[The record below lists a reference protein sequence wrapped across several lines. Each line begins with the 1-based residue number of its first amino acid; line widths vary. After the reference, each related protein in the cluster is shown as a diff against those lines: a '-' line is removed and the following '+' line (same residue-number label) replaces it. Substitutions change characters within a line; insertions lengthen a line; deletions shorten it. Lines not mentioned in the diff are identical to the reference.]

1 MDFYS
6 LDYIQNQESF
16 NSSLIMGSIIISVI
30 LLIWAV
36 IFYFRHNYDIKYRD
50 IALIFGLF
58 ISIQVFRQVENYNQ
72 SKQQGNK
79 TSQMAPFIK
88 SVAREKNVKTKDVYV
103 NSSQFAD
110 GIIVKLK
117 GKFYRVTL
125 SSDASNYTLNRTHL
139 ISEQVKYHK

>member
-88 SVAREKNVKTKDVYV
+88 SVAREKML
-103 NSSQFAD
+103 
-110 GIIVKLK
+110 KLRM
-117 GKFYRVTL
+117 YML
-125 SSDASNYTLNRTHL
+125 ILLNLLMELLLRL
-139 ISEQVKYHK
+139 KESFIA